1 MQGEDGECEGDHPAA
16 PLLTIRQPPCTYILT
31 RTGEGEVMCAE
42 PILHL
47 GQGERGV
54 SQEVVTGT
62 AVGQRSGKQPVRAV
76 LQGSSQPGGGG
87 GWGMP
92 IAQAPCRKLAC
103 LPHRGGSRHLL
114 HSC

>member
-16 PLLTIRQPPCTYILT
+16 PLLTIRQPPRTYILT

-76 LQGSSQPGGGG
+76 LQGRSSQPGGGG
-87 GWGMP
+87 GGVCP
-92 IAQAPCRKLAC
+92 
-103 LPHRGGSRHLL
+103 LL
-114 HSC
+114 RPPTEN